1 MKLPLYQI
9 DAFATEL
16 FTGNPAAVCLLK
28 SWLPDALMQSIAAEN
43 NLAETAFVVSNDQG
57 FHIRWFTPQVE
68 VRLCGHA
75 TLASAHVLIQHVGIS
90 GNEVAFHS
98 HLSGK
103 LTVCKQHDLYVLNF
117 PSDPCVEIGE
127 PGDVLKCLNHSP
139 VQSFRGETDVMLIF
153 ETQQQIETMEPD
165 FSLLKRVDARAL
177 IVTAPG
183 SDCDFVS
190 RFFAPQVG
198 IDEDPVT
205 GSAHTTLIPYWSK
218 RLGKSELLAKQLSR
232 RGGILYCNDLGD
244 RVEIGGHARTYL
256 VGEIAIAT
264 D

>member
-16 FTGNPAAVCLLK
+16 FTGNPAAVCLLE
-28 SWLPDALMQSIAAEN
+28 SWLPDVLMQSIAAEN
-43 NLAETAFVVSNDQG
+43 NLAETAIVVPIDED
-57 FHIRWFTPQVE
+57 FEIRWFTPQVE

-75 TLASAHVLIQHVGIS
+75 TLASAHVLIQHLGIS
-90 GNEVAFHS
+90 GNEVTFHS
-98 HLSGK
+98 RLSGK
-103 LTVCKQHDLYVLNF
+103 LTVRKQRDLYVLNF
-117 PSDPCVEIGE
+117 PTDACVEIGE

-139 VQSFRGETDVMLIF
+139 VQCFRGETDVMLIF

-165 FSLLKRVDARAL
+165 FTLLKKVNARAL

-183 SDCDFVS
+183 GDCDFVS

-205 GSAHTTLIPYWSK
+205 GSAHTSLIPYWAK
-218 RLGKSELLAKQLSR
+218 RLGKSEMLAKQLSR
-232 RGGILYCNDLGD
+232 RGGVLHCHDLGD
-244 RVEIGGHARTYL
+244 RVEIGGHAQTYL
-256 VGEIAIAT
+256 VGEIAIPT
-264 D
+264 V